1 MNDYKQHNTTQHNT
15 NETTNKKKAFCTRP
29 PSGNQVDGLLLA
41 LHKDAGSASWPRS
54 GRACERKIYKKM
66 YAVDENFDVDLLGNH
81 QKVASYHIKA
91 WKEASRT

>member
-1 MNDYKQHNTTQHNT
+1 MWAAS
-15 NETTNKKKAFCTRP
+15 E
-29 PSGNQVDGLLLA
+29 NQVDDLPLA
-41 LHKDAGSASWPRS
+41 LSRDAVRASWPRF